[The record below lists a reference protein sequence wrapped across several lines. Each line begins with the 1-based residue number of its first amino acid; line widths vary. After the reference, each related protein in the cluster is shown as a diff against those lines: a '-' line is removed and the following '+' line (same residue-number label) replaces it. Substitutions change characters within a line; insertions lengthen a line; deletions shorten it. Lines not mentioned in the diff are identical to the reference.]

1 MCLGAG
7 AGEVP
12 FKITAHWHAVRMDAQ
27 IDAPF
32 SLVLFNNA
40 LSYYCTML
48 SYLAG
53 EYI

>member
-27 IDAPF
+27 IDAP
-32 SLVLFNNA
+32 LYFNNA